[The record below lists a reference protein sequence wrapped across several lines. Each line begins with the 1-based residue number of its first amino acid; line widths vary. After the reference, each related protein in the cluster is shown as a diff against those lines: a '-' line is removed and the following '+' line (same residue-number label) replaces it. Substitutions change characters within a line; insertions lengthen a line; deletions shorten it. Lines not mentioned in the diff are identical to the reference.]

1 MKRITKTM
9 ENTYKSNFKIGDIVK
24 VSPEL
29 TNLDEWVEGKIIKMW
44 QNPFLGL
51 EVAIEDNLGR
61 IFFGEE
67 IFFKSLKGENI
78 CTQ

>member
-1 MKRITKTM
+1 MKKITKKM
-9 ENTYKSNFKIGDIVK
+9 ENTSKSNFKIGEIVK

-29 TNLDEWVEGKIIKMW
+29 TNLSEWIEGKIIRMW

-67 IFFKSLKGENI
+67 IFFKSSKGENI

>member
-1 MKRITKTM
+1 MRTIKKTT
-9 ENTYKSNFKIGDIVK
+9 ENTLESNFRLGDVVK
-24 VSPEL
+24 VSPNL
-29 TNLDEWVEGKIIKMW
+29 TNLSEWIEGKIIKMW

-51 EVAIEDNLGR
+51 EIAIEDNLGR

-67 IFFKSLKGENI
+67 IFFKSLKEENI